1 MMRKKL
7 FALFM
12 TGVMATCMLSGCG
25 NSSGKS
31 THKNKLVFVD
41 WGGTN
46 TDARIEANIK
56 PFEEA
61 YDCDVTVVT
70 PSDYAKLIAM
80 VENDTT
86 EWDVMNCDAYWGA
99 YAGSKGYLE
108 PIDYDVVTEKIDPS
122 VQLEYVM
129 GAEVYSS
136 FRRRNDKKYLSYRHL
151 PKYYEFAGN
160 QSPSYHR
167 KDQFL
172 PSYNTAR
179 PPLHNHPDMQTD

>member
-1 MMRKKL
+1 MKRKL

-12 TGVMATCMLSGCG
+12 AGVMAAGMLSGC
-25 NSSGKS
+25 SSK
-31 THKNKLVFVD
+31 TKETEHKNKLVFVD

-46 TDARIEANIK
+46 TEARLKANVE
-56 PFEEA
+56 PFEEE
-61 YDCDVTVVT
+61 YDCEVTVVT

-108 PIDYDVVTEKIDPS
+108 AIDYDVVTEKIDES

-129 GAEVYSS
+129 GLRYMHP
-136 FRRRNDKKYLSYRHL
+136 FWPIIPMIMMRKLH
-151 PKYYEFAGN
+151 PGAGLISGTLKN
-160 QSPSYHR
+160 IRERGQCGSI
-167 KDQFL
+167 L
-172 PSYNTAR
+172 
-179 PPLHNHPDMQTD
+179 

>member
-99 YAGSKGYLE
+99 YAKQRIS
-108 PIDYDVVTEKIDPS
+108 
-122 VQLEYVM
+122 
-129 GAEVYSS
+129 
-136 FRRRNDKKYLSYRHL
+136 
-151 PKYYEFAGN
+151 
-160 QSPSYHR
+160 
-167 KDQFL
+167 
-172 PSYNTAR
+172 
-179 PPLHNHPDMQTD
+179 